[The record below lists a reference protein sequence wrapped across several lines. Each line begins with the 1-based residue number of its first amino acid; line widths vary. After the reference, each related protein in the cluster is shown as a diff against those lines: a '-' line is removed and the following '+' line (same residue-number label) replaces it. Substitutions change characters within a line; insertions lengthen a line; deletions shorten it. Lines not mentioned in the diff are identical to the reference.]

1 MTRKEFSLIA
11 AGLRE
16 TYRRDKLLD
25 SKDAFDIWY
34 ELLKDLSYE
43 TASMAAQAYMMQEHF
58 PPVPADIR
66 KKAAELTEVVTGE
79 TMTEGEAWAMVRKAI
94 SNGIYGYAEEF
105 EKMPEE
111 IRKAIGTS
119 KQIQI
124 WAMDEN
130 FNEGVVQSQ
139 FLRSYRQV
147 MERKKQ
153 TDLLPREL
161 QERLMRIGTGDQALL
176 EVDT

>member
-1 MTRKEFSLIA
+1 MTRQEFSLIA

-25 SKDAFDIWY
+25 SKEAFDIWY
-34 ELLKDLSYE
+34 ELLKDLTYE

-66 KKAAELTEVVTGE
+66 KKAAELTETVTGE
-79 TMTEGEAWAMVRKAI
+79 AMTEGEAWAMVRKAI
-94 SNGIYGYAEEF
+94 SNGIYGHKYEF
-105 EKMPEE
+105 EQMPEE

-119 KQIQI
+119 NQIRI

-130 FNEGVVQSQ
+130 FDEGVVQSQ

-153 TDLLPREL
+153 MDLLPRTMRD
-161 QERLMRIGTGDQALL
+161 RLTMIGRGKTDLIEEG
-176 EVDT
+176 

>member
-1 MTRKEFSLIA
+1 MTRDEFKIIA
-11 AGLRE
+11 AALRE

-25 SKDAFDIWY
+25 TKEAFSIWY

-43 TASMAAQAYMMQEHF
+43 SASAAAQAYMMQEHF
-58 PPVPADIR
+58 PPAPADIR
-66 KKAAELTEVVTGE
+66 KKAAELTEIAKGE
-79 TMTEGEAWAMVRKAI
+79 DMTEGEAWAMVRKAI
-94 SNGIYGYAEEF
+94 SNGIYGHREEF
-105 EKMPEE
+105 ARMPEE
-111 IRKAIGTS
+111 IQKAIGNS

-124 WAMDEN
+124 WAMDEF

-161 QERLMRIGTGDQALL
+161 QERLMRIGTGNQALL